1 MYTAYLIL
9 NNRVFSGTLDFYVLM
24 ETQNTLKKM
33 GKNLKIVDIFN
44 KIAEQDMEVIS
55 TLILQS
61 LMRKNNNSKTIK
73 KAYTA
78 KKTDK
83 ELIEYFIAINSFIID
98 LLEECMPKTNKKLK
112 ESEFEDIP
120 SAKDWDIASME
131 YIWTTVLRRNNFWKT
146 TPKNYFEQVDVYCKL
161 NNKKKNK
168 KIEEI

>member
-33 GKNLKIVDIFN
+33 GKNLKVVDIFN

-73 KAYTA
+73 KHTQL
-78 KKTDK
+78 KKQ
-83 ELIEYFIAINSFIID
+83 I
-98 LLEECMPKTNKKLK
+98 
-112 ESEFEDIP
+112 
-120 SAKDWDIASME
+120 
-131 YIWTTVLRRNNFWKT
+131 
-146 TPKNYFEQVDVYCKL
+146 KN
-161 NNKKKNK
+161 
-168 KIEEI
+168 